1 MLEEDNGEPT
11 GDKLGLIKD
20 EWRLP
25 LTGDGDLEETGLSLG
40 VFLGESPIQRK
51 TELSGSAFLG
61 DFLWGLRCTFKK
73 PSRSK
78 EFERQMGCLDLRSF
92 VDRSPAEEARLM

>member
-1 MLEEDNGEPT
+1 MLEEENGEPT
-11 GDKLGLIKD
+11 GDKLGLIED
-20 EWRLP
+20 LRRP
-25 LTGDGDLEETGLSLG
+25 LITGDGDLEETGLSLG

-61 DFLWGLRCTFKK
+61 DFIWGFKK

-78 EFERQMGCLDLRSF
+78 ECERQMG
-92 VDRSPAEEARLM
+92 